1 MRELVISFRG
11 KKKCNINDKK
21 TRKIIPK
28 KPISY
33 ISKCSNLSF
42 KNIFAKINPEK
53 NTANISKIRTIKISI
68 IKNIFTIFHKRILKI
83 YHFI

>member
-21 TRKIIPK
+21 NRKIIPK

-33 ISKCSNLSF
+33 ISKCSSLSF
-42 KNIFAKINPEK
+42 KNMFTKMNPEK
-53 NTANISKIRTIKISI
+53 NTANIRKIRIIKISI
-68 IKNIFTIFHKRILKI
+68 IKNIFTIFHK
-83 YHFI
+83 